1 MKNLIKKWEDKYNLS
16 KKELIKSMKDFLRD
30 PWEVRFYIIIK
41 NFIRLKENKAVLD
54 FLKSEENETKM
65 QSL

>member
-1 MKNLIKKWEDKYNLS
+1 MKNLIKEWEDKYNLS

-41 NFIRLKENKAVLD
+41 NFILLKENKAVLD

-65 QSL
+65 